1 MNPPKPDEPPAG
13 AQTSNRFLEESAK
26 AAPKMG
32 IFGEFT
38 DFLKHNKKWW
48 LLPIIIVLLL
58 VGALVLLGGSVLA
71 PLIYPLF

>member
-1 MNPPKPDEPPAG
+1 MDSNEPDTPPAES
-13 AQTSNRFLEESAK
+13 AQDFLEASTKE
-26 AAPKMG
+26 APKMG
-32 IFGEFT
+32 IFGEFI